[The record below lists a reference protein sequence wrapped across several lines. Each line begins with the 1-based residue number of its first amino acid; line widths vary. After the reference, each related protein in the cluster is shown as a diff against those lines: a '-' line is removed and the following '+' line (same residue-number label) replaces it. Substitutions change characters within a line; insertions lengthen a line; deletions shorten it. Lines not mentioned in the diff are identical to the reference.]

1 MCFGKYILIQK
12 LHTLDLP
19 LHLYR
24 MLKWIGSF
32 LIIIE
37 FTHPASAQTLL
48 SGKIFK
54 KHSHEIVPGA
64 NIRNLTNGKH
74 AVSDQGGNFKIPAM
88 AGDAVIFSSAG
99 YITDTLNIKNVDLQG
114 PLHVDLRLNVVVLE
128 DVEIDQ
134 MAKYVQDSIQRRQ
147 DYAYLLNKKHPV
159 KFMNEKRPGDNP
171 GFSFS
176 PIGYF
181 SKSEKRKRELK
192 KRIKEEDEAE
202 YIDVKFSQS
211 MVAWLTRLDGDTLR
225 LFMMTYRPS
234 YSFCRA
240 ATNKDMFLYIN
251 DKFVLFK
258 KQRIAKT

>member
-1 MCFGKYILIQK
+1 
-12 LHTLDLP
+12 
-19 LHLYR
+19 

-32 LIIIE
+32 LLLFAISD
-37 FTHPASAQTLL
+37 PASAQNLL

-54 KHSHEIVPGA
+54 LRSHEIIPEV
-64 NIRNLTNGKH
+64 NIRNQSNGKQ
-74 AVSDQGGNFKIPAM
+74 ATSDQGGNFKIPAREGE
-88 AGDAVIFSSAG
+88 AIIFSSAG
-99 YITDTLNIKNVDLQG
+99 YIPDTLKIKNADLQA
-114 PLHVDLRLNVVVLE
+114 PIRVDLRPKVVVLE

-134 MAKYVQDSIQRRQ
+134 MGKYVQDSIQRRR
-147 DYAYLLNKKHPV
+147 DYAVLLEKKHPV
-159 KFMNEKRPGDNP
+159 KFMNEKRPGDDP

-211 MVAWLTRLDGDTLR
+211 MVAQLTRLNGDTLR
-225 LFMMTYRPS
+225 LFMMKYRPS

-258 KQRIAKT
+258 KQRITKS

>member
-1 MCFGKYILIQK
+1 
-12 LHTLDLP
+12 
-19 LHLYR
+19 
-24 MLKWIGSF
+24 MLKWIGSLF
-32 LIIIE
+32 ILIEI
-37 FTHPASAQTLL
+37 THPASAQTIL

-54 KHSHEIVPGA
+54 KYSHEIVPEA
-64 NIRNLTNGKH
+64 NIINLTNGKH
-74 AVSDQGGNFKIPAM
+74 AVSDQGGNFKIPAIG
-88 AGDAVIFSSAG
+88 GDAIVFSSAG
-99 YITDTLNIKNVDLQG
+99 YISDTLNIKNTDLQA
-114 PLHVDLRLNVVVLE
+114 PVRVDLRMKVVVLE
-128 DVEIDQ
+128 EFEVDQ
-134 MAKYVQDSIQRRQ
+134 MSKYVQDSIQRRQ

-211 MVAWLTRLDGDTLR
+211 MVAWLTRLSGDTLR

-240 ATNKDMFLYIN
+240 STNKDMFLYIN